1 MAGTTKDIRDR
12 VIEKLQEQ
20 LQRTQAALEKAN
32 QRISELEKQLGKSP
46 SAKFDASFSVE
57 AEEKRQQR
65 RGRKKKAK
73 KSQKRRGRITTA
85 QKVAQAARRES
96 VYPAGVS
103 PQACQLSHT
112 RPVWRIE
119 NGQAVLVAYDVYR
132 GPQEPIW

>member
-12 VIEKLQEQ
+12 VIEKLQAQ

-65 RGRKKKAK
+65 RGRKKKAN
-73 KSQKRRGRITTA
+73 
-85 QKVAQAARRES
+85 
-96 VYPAGVS
+96 
-103 PQACQLSHT
+103 
-112 RPVWRIE
+112 WRIGATQILGVGTGAGLE
-119 NGQAVLVAYDVYR
+119 LGR
-132 GPQEPIW
+132 GWNWGGVGTGAGLELGPRLAKPQ